1 MDLIDRIERTRARFE
16 ALEPSIRAF
25 LPEHGR
31 FDRLRREALSLCDRY
46 PDPDA
51 RPPLFGVLVGVKDL
65 FHVDGFPTRAGSRL
79 PPSEMH
85 GPEAESVSRLRHAG
99 ALIVGKTVTT
109 EFAHSAPGPT
119 RNPHNTRHTPGGS
132 SSGSAAAVAAG
143 FCDVALGTQ
152 TIGSVIRPAAF
163 CGVVGLKSTYGRI
176 STRGVIPLAPSLDH
190 VGCFAIDV
198 PTVSRAAQVLYTRWH
213 EDPPPSRGRVLGI
226 PEGPYLD
233 RITADT
239 MAWFERVCDALIAAG
254 CELRSVPVMA
264 DYSGVC
270 ARHHLILEAEAARSH
285 AAWFDQYEDLYG
297 AQIADLIRRGRSIT
311 DRDLQ
316 SALDN
321 QTAFRSELGRQMI
334 DSHIDAWI
342 SPSTIGP
349 APEGLETTG
358 DPVMNLPW
366 THAGLPAINLPAG
379 THRDGLPMGVQIVGR
394 LQGDETLLA
403 HAEALHRITS
413 RL

>member
-1 MDLIDRIERTRARFE
+1 MDLIDRIERVRARFE
-16 ALEPSIRAF
+16 ALEPSIQAF

-46 PDPDA
+46 PHPHA
-51 RPPLFGVLVGVKDL
+51 RPPLFGVLVGVKDV
-65 FHVDGFPTRAGSRL
+65 FHVDGFATRAGSRL

-85 GPEAESVSRLRHAG
+85 GPEAESVSRLRRAG

-163 CGVVGLKSTYGRI
+163 CGVVGLKPTCGRI

-190 VGCFAIDV
+190 VGCFGIDV

-213 EDPPPSRGRVLGI
+213 EDPPPSRAPVLGI
-226 PEGPYLD
+226 PEGPYLN
-233 RITADT
+233 RVAGDT
-239 MAWFERVCDALIAAG
+239 MTWFERVCDALIAAG
-254 CELRSVPVMA
+254 CELRSTPVMP
-264 DYSGVC
+264 DYAEVC
-270 ARHHLILEAEAARSH
+270 ARHHVILEAEAARSH
-285 AAWFDQYEDLYG
+285 AAWFGDYEELYG
-297 AQIADLIRRGRSIT
+297 AQIAGLIRRGRSIT

-316 SALDN
+316 SALDS
-321 QTAFRSELGRQMI
+321 QAVFRSELCRQMT
-334 DSHIDAWI
+334 DSQIDAWI

-379 THRDGLPMGVQIVGR
+379 THRDGLPMGMQIAGR
-394 LQGDETLLA
+394 WQGDETLLV
-403 HAEALHRITS
+403 HAEGLQRITR